1 MIAQMHKYF
10 NERNAWLIGVGNMG
24 FYIALC
30 LGYYIL
36 GIGVIGV
43 SFYVQHLEN
52 LHRPKGYHL
61 KATVKKI
68 TELDNGKRKLQFRF
82 FLFGKL
88 ITCTAMATLDE
99 SKSVQVGRDYL
110 IVYDAE
116 TGTASFNPCQK
127 YRIVQAALLTGG
139 FFTTAFA
146 VFLTIFGFNYFMK

>member
-30 LGYYIL
+30 LGCYIL

-61 KATVKKI
+61 KATVKK
-68 TELDNGKRKLQFRF
+68 LQNGQRQKKTAVSVLFIRQTHHLYCYGCPRRK
-82 FLFGKL
+82 
-88 ITCTAMATLDE
+88 
-99 SKSVQVGRDYL
+99 QVG
-110 IVYDAE
+110 A
-116 TGTASFNPCQK
+116 
-127 YRIVQAALLTGG
+127 GG
-139 FFTTAFA
+139 A
-146 VFLTIFGFNYFMK
+146 

>member
-30 LGYYIL
+30 LGCYIL

-61 KATVKKI
+61 KATVKK
-68 TELDNGKRKLQFRF
+68 LQ
-82 FLFGKL
+82 
-88 ITCTAMATLDE
+88 
-99 SKSVQVGRDYL
+99 
-110 IVYDAE
+110 
-116 TGTASFNPCQK
+116 NW
-127 YRIVQAALLTGG
+127 
-139 FFTTAFA
+139 TTAKENCR
-146 VFLTIFGFNYFMK
+146 FGSFYSANSSPVLLWLP